1 MKKVYSAD
9 KESEET
15 RLRLWKPHDPA
26 SHAATLA
33 SSRFQQSGWTRTSQ
47 NLCLLYI
54 WSILHSP
61 WDDQWPESE
70 VWKMIVNSPA
80 RAINNN
86 LGSDFTSNSNR
97 LHQSLAHCLC
107 LGDESITTERDRV
120 GLGSLWSGS
129 LQRTQ
134 TQDLSQMELC
144 VYSRERSSGGKMTQ
158 RRAYFVTRSDA
169 ANECHDEFTHFAHSW
184 LHAQPVTIH
193 TQT

>member
-1 MKKVYSAD
+1 MVEFLLHSLPPSLLSSWSCSACQSLRFTKEEWVTSEIWQNVESSNLRWSESNAPNHLSFLLAFQIRSDKCVVMKKVYSAD

-70 VWKMIVNSPA
+70 VWEMIVNSPA

-97 LHQSLAHCLC
+97 LHQSLAHC
-107 LGDESITTERDRV
+107 
-120 GLGSLWSGS
+120 
-129 LQRTQ
+129 
-134 TQDLSQMELC
+134 
-144 VYSRERSSGGKMTQ
+144 
-158 RRAYFVTRSDA
+158 
-169 ANECHDEFTHFAHSW
+169 
-184 LHAQPVTIH
+184 
-193 TQT
+193 

>member
-1 MKKVYSAD
+1 MNA
-9 KESEET
+9 
-15 RLRLWKPHDPA
+15 
-26 SHAATLA
+26 
-33 SSRFQQSGWTRTSQ
+33 RFPELFW
-47 NLCLLYI
+47 YI
-54 WSILHSP
+54 WYILYSP

-70 VWKMIVNSPA
+70 VWEMIVNSPA

-107 LGDESITTERDRV
+107 LGDESITTEKDRV

-169 ANECHDEFTHFAHSW
+169 AHEWWIHSFCSQLIACTACHNS
-184 LHAQPVTIH
+184 H
-193 TQT
+193 TDPGSPLVFEIKRIIG